1 MSATDRASRLVRRG
15 RGIGTRL
22 ALLAAAV
29 VLATMAIAGGLLI
42 RGMGQVYHAEARTRA
57 ASLLGTL
64 AVPCAMAVSVNALER
79 LDAYLSEVAHAG
91 GEHMDI
97 LHVAMLDA
105 SGRVVAQALADER
118 PRAPAS
124 APTLGLDEA
133 FRRRAATSDATEWR
147 ETRDVDGYLR
157 LTVSTPA
164 VSGLRWGTIVATFDL
179 RPVELRVRLA
189 RWALVG
195 LSLLFAAVLG
205 IEMYAGLSRMVVTPV
220 RRLAAAA
227 AAIQR
232 GNLGA
237 RAEVLQ
243 NDELGRLADAFN
255 DMAAQMQSYT
265 EGLERKV
272 AERSAEVQRKNE
284 QLEAVNGQLEQAV
297 AELAR
302 LASQDALTGIANRRQ
317 FMEVLDR
324 HVGHAAQPPTTLL
337 MVDVDHFKRLNDAFG
352 HPVGDR
358 VLREVA
364 RVLGN
369 GLRATDLLA
378 RYGGEEFT
386 AVLPATPPDVGFE
399 VAERLRSGVAHH
411 DFRSAAGIDIGK
423 VSVSIGVAS
432 YPANAANGSDLIRCA
447 DEALYTAKREGRD
460 RAIAFR
466 DPTGS

>member
-1 MSATDRASRLVRRG
+1 MNSPERSPVLVRRG

-22 ALLAAAV
+22 ALMAAV
-29 VLATMAIAGGLLI
+29 LVLLTMAAAGGLLI

-79 LDAYLSEVAHAG
+79 LDAYLSEVARAG

-105 SGRVVAQALADER
+105 EGHVIAQATAEENTSARDARGPYDLDDGFTVKA
-118 PRAPAS
+118 AAS
-124 APTLGLDEA
+124 
-133 FRRRAATSDATEWR
+133 SDSLWR
-147 ETRDVDGYLR
+147 ETRDAAGHLR
-157 LTVSTPA
+157 LMVSMPA
-164 VSGLRWGTIVATFDL
+164 VSGLRWGTLVATFDL
-179 RPVELRVRLA
+179 RPVEARVRFA
-189 RWALVG
+189 RCFLVG
-195 LSLLFAAVLG
+195 LSVLFALVLG
-205 IEMYAGLSRMVVTPV
+205 AAIYGGLSRMVVTPV

-227 AAIQR
+227 ASIQR

-237 RAEVLQ
+237 RADLVQ

-255 DMAAQMQSYT
+255 GMAAEMQSYT

-284 QLEAVNGQLEQAV
+284 QLETVNQQLEQAV
-297 AELAR
+297 SELAR

-317 FMEVLDR
+317 FMEVIAGQVDTPDPD
-324 HVGHAAQPPTTLL
+324 QTTLL
-337 MVDVDHFKRLNDAFG
+337 MVDVDHFKRLNDTFG
-352 HPVGDR
+352 HPVGDV

-364 RVLGN
+364 RLLGT
-369 GLRATDLLA
+369 GLRASDMLA

-386 AVLPATPPDVGFE
+386 AVLPHTGLEVGLE
-399 VAERLRSGVAHH
+399 VAERVRNAIAQH
-411 DFRSAAGIDIGK
+411 DFAQTAGQDIGM

-432 YPANAANGSDLIRCA
+432 SPSHGASSSALIRSA
-447 DEALYTAKREGRD
+447 DQALYTAKHGGRN
-460 RAIAFR
+460 RVAAFVAAAAA
-466 DPTGS
+466 

>member
-1 MSATDRASRLVRRG
+1 MRPVDRTSRLVRRG

-22 ALLAAAV
+22 ALMAAAV
-29 VLATMAIAGGLLI
+29 VLLTMALAGGLLI
-42 RGMGQVYHAEARTRA
+42 RSMGQVYHTEARTRA

-79 LDAYLSEVAHAG
+79 LDAYLSEVARAG

-97 LHVAMLDA
+97 LHVAMLDS
-105 SGRVVAQALADER
+105 SGRVIAQAVADER
-118 PRAPAS
+118 SGEVATAS
-124 APTLGLDEA
+124 MFGLDEP
-133 FRRRAATSDATEWR
+133 FRRRAANSADAEWR
-147 ETRDVDGYLR
+147 ETRDPAGHLR

-179 RPVELRVRLA
+179 RPVELRVRIA

-205 IEMYAGLSRMVVTPV
+205 IEMYSGLSRMVVTPV

-237 RAEVLQ
+237 RAEVPQ

-284 QLEAVNGQLEQAV
+284 QLEAVNAQLEQAV

-317 FMEVLDR
+317 FMEVLER
-324 HVGHAAQPPTTLL
+324 HVGKPAQPPTTLL
-337 MVDVDHFKRLNDAFG
+337 MVDVDHFKRLNDTFG

-364 RVLGN
+364 RLLGT
-369 GLRATDLLA
+369 GLRGTDLLA

-399 VAERLRSGVAHH
+399 VAERLRTAISHH
-411 DFRSAAGIDIGK
+411 DFREAAGIDIGK
-423 VSVSIGVAS
+423 VSVSIGIACH
-432 YPANAANGSDLIRCA
+432 PIHAATSAELIRCA

-460 RAIAFR
+460 RAVAFR
-466 DPTGS
+466 VPPPA